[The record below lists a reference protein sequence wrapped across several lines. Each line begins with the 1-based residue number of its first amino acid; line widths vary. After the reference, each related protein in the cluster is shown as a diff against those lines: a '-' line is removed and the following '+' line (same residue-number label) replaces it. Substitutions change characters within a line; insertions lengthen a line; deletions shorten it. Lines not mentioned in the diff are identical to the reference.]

1 MLQSTR
7 ILLSLCSHFLHCPLL
22 PISFSRFSPMDAR
35 CQMALDEIRQEEWA
49 KLEAATEEC
58 IQNSGQQ
65 LDSAAAAL
73 MKVGFA
79 WRGGSYLGMQI
90 AARSL
95 SLGVHPKAHAC

>member
-1 MLQSTR
+1 
-7 ILLSLCSHFLHCPLL
+7 
-22 PISFSRFSPMDAR
+22 MDAR

-73 MKVGFA
+73 MRVGFA
-79 WRGGSYLGMQI
+79 WRGVHTWGCRLLQDP
-90 AARSL
+90 L
-95 SLGVHPKAHAC
+95 SLGVNPKAHAC